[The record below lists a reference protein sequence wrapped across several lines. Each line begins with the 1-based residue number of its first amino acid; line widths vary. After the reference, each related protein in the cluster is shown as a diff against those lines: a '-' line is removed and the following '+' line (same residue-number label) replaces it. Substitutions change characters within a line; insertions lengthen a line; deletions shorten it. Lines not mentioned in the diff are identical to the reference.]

1 MGGRFI
7 TKANGFVK
15 NPAPEL
21 RQDGSIYKAGIFP
34 HHDGGSEQAN
44 IALESAPRDA
54 ALSDIIGN
62 SRRVNYE
69 VRKFVCR
76 KTCREIGAAKS
87 FKEKVDNNDIWKV
100 HQRAYK

>member
-1 MGGRFI
+1 MGRLPI
-7 TKANGFVK
+7 KVNGFVK
-15 NPAPEL
+15 NPASEL
-21 RQDGSIYKAGIFP
+21 RQDGSIYKAVGFP
-34 HHDGGSEQAN
+34 HRYGGSEQAN
-44 IALESAPRDA
+44 IASESAPRDA

-62 SRRVNYE
+62 GRRVNYE

-100 HQRAYK
+100 HQRSYK